1 MDQTEM
7 ISNLAD
13 NLLEQ
18 IFSYLTLKELS
29 HCARVCKTWNRYL
42 EDENNEVWRLKAAH
56 KLNEKVSQKFKILHY
71 INISCVLGYEIRSF
85 IICTI
90 VQSKTASFLS
100 FMEPIRRKMIDGNPC
115 L

>member
-1 MDQTEM
+1 MDQTES

-29 HCARVCKTWNRYL
+29 SCARVCKTWNRYL

-56 KLNEKVSQKFKILHY
+56 KLNEKVRLNEETINLNDITLSCIL
-71 INISCVLGYEIRSF
+71 
-85 IICTI
+85 
-90 VQSKTASFLS
+90 
-100 FMEPIRRKMIDGNPC
+100 GNEV
-115 L
+115 

>member
-1 MDQTEM
+1 MDQTEL

-56 KLNEKVSQKFKILHY
+56 KLNEKVSNYSQNTKI
-71 INISCVLGYEIRSF
+71 
-85 IICTI
+85 
-90 VQSKTASFLS
+90 
-100 FMEPIRRKMIDGNPC
+100 
-115 L
+115 